1 MSSLDVDIA
10 IGVGNGIIFQPNV
23 LPEELSVNQN
33 SPNQLQFNFS
43 GVGCWLTLIAG
54 AWLLGALGL
63 GWLVKSFFVLFALIL
78 IAPIILFGVFR
89 WWLQRTIVEGPCP
102 ACDFNLTGINGAQN
116 VCPSCGTVLKAE
128 QGGFKRVASEG
139 AIDVE
144 AVDVSAQ
151 KIED

>member
-1 MSSLDVDIA
+1 M
-10 IGVGNGIIFQPNV
+10 
-23 LPEELSVNQN
+23 NQN

-63 GWLVKSFFVLFALIL
+63 GWLVKSFLVLVALVL

-89 WWLQRTIVEGPCP
+89 WWLQRTIVEGQCP
-102 ACDFNLTGINGAQN
+102 ACNFNLTGLKGAES
-116 VCPSCGTVLKAE
+116 VCPSCGTVVKAE
-128 QGGFKRVASEG
+128 SGRFQRVASEG

-144 AVDVSAQ
+144 AVDVAAQ
-151 KIED
+151 QIED